1 MQNTKK
7 YYVIKDSTM
16 ELVREWLIQNYKYGV
31 TPELVGLVS
40 AEAEDSAMNVGADLA
55 SVELASRET
64 ISGYPIVF
72 TFNQDDFILS
82 ENFMKHTIKVKCVQ
96 TWEYTYTVDADN
108 YLEARE
114 LARELF
120 NSGEQAEDSAM
131 VGETIIGFIK
141 CNGNII

>member
-1 MQNTKK
+1 
-7 YYVIKDSTM
+7 
-16 ELVREWLIQNYKYGV
+16 
-31 TPELVGLVS
+31 
-40 AEAEDSAMNVGADLA
+40 
-55 SVELASRET
+55 
-64 ISGYPIVF
+64 
-72 TFNQDDFILS
+72 
-82 ENFMKHTIKVKCVQ
+82 MKHTIKVKCVQ

-131 VGETIIGFIK
+131 VEETIIGFIK